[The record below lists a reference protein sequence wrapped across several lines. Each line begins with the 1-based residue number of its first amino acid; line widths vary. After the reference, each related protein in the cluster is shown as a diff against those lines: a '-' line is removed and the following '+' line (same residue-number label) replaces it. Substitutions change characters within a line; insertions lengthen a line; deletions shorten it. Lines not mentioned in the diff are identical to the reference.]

1 MVNTRT
7 RYIVYNHSGSGVRH
21 HHYTTSND
29 IIAEA
34 DGHASTGDNLPAQG
48 FPFQF
53 YGGQNVP
60 FAFMSVN
67 GAADG
72 NHLYTSPGNQ
82 NVQVGTSDIDILV
95 VYAPPGGFGGPNGG
109 PGVWVDAFNVNAGT
123 FSDDLHFIQVLTPP
137 TPPDSVDGPKTT
149 FANQEGV
156 VSTLAAENLRA
167 SVSVDGGVPFLEWKR
182 IVQVETLST
191 AREVDLAQNQT
202 NEIWFAFYQTIPPDP
217 GIPHLHD
224 ELYRSLGKWVD
235 DDYCGTGPHPIGPG
249 GPVFRISLPKE
260 VTTKL
265 TAAQK
270 EKLASISKEYA
281 GAAKTA
287 YADMTKVVNL
297 LGEVGKIVAKSGKS
311 K

>member
-21 HHYTTSND
+21 HHFTTSND

-48 FPFQF
+48 FPFQW

-82 NVQVGTSDIDILV
+82 SVQVGTTDVDILV

-109 PGVWVDAFNVNAGT
+109 PGVWVDAFNVDAGV
-123 FSDDLHFIQVLTPP
+123 FSDALDFIQVLTPP
-137 TPPDSVDGPKTT
+137 TPPDSVDAPKTT
-149 FANQEGV
+149 FANNEGV

-167 SVSVDGGVPFLEWKR
+167 SVSVDGGVPFLQWKR
-182 IVQVETLST
+182 IVQAETLST

-202 NEIWFAFYQTIPPDP
+202 NEIWFAFYQTVPPSVS
-217 GIPHLHD
+217 IPHLHD
-224 ELYRSLGKWVD
+224 ELARALGKWVD
-235 DDYCGTGPHPIGPG
+235 DDYCGTGPHPVGPIGPG
-249 GPVFRISLPKE
+249 FRISLPAR
-260 VTTKL
+260 VTKTL
-265 TAAQK
+265 SAPQK
-270 EKLASISKEYA
+270 ERLTVLSKEYA
-281 GAAKTA
+281 SQAKSA
-287 YADMTKVVNL
+287 YAEMTKVVNL
-297 LGEVGKIVAKSGKS
+297 LSEVGKVVGKG
-311 K
+311 KTK

>member
-1 MVNTRT
+1 M
-7 RYIVYNHSGSGVRH
+7 
-21 HHYTTSND
+21 
-29 IIAEA
+29 
-34 DGHASTGDNLPAQG
+34 
-48 FPFQF
+48 
-53 YGGQNVP
+53 GGC
-60 FAFMSVN
+60 
-67 GAADG
+67 
-72 NHLYTSPGNQ
+72 L
-82 NVQVGTSDIDILV
+82 
-95 VYAPPGGFGGPNGG
+95 
-109 PGVWVDAFNVNAGT
+109 NVNAGT

-182 IVQVETLST
+182 IVQVETLSN
-191 AREVDLAQNQT
+191 AREVDLAQNQS

-217 GIPHLHD
+217 GIPHLRD

-249 GPVFRISLPKE
+249 GPVFRISLPRE
-260 VTTKL
+260 VTKKL
-265 TAAQK
+265 NAAQK